1 MVVIH
6 ASEAR
11 RESIFRNQMVKEG
24 FRTLQKDGGQ
34 ASRNDYMKARASVIT
49 ISPGTINGKAV
60 KGGTSCLK

>member
-34 ASRNDYMKARASVIT
+34 ASRNDK
-49 ISPGTINGKAV
+49 
-60 KGGTSCLK
+60 